1 MAKFVD
7 KQNLLQ
13 YRYFNNMIGKDGMV
27 KDIVSDYI
35 GGGYGLSTP
44 SVQNDPTA
52 RRDSLQMLKR
62 GKRNLP
68 AALYSR
74 KEDQEHCCN
83 EIFYGGTQTT
93 RQNTNRYMDMLLN
106 LHLFQGDHIQRNVE
120 VHPEILEKL
129 TEREKRKRYECRED
143 GKFYSSFFSVP
154 KLVLINK
161 ELFAQHL
168 ERDMTD
174 EDLGLLE
181 EMLPRDVH
189 YILNVQSEAQSGYA
203 YMIEKE
209 GCVYIQRLSR
219 YDLTDRLQLGGGNI
233 LEPEMISVALCL
245 TDYLMEMENLSR
257 QQKRDLREAGTGN
270 GGCAG
275 RCRVPKYVDQNSI
288 KIFDVS
294 PAAGEGDRELEV
306 NYFRKRHASAGR
318 VRKTGYEMAPH
329 TRRGHYR
336 TYSDG
341 RTVYVRSA
349 IIHKEKYNGIQSA
362 HRINE
367 KGEDSLAQKDTDGS
381 AFTMGMQT

>member
-7 KQNLLQ
+7 KQNLPQ
-13 YRYFNNMIGKDGMV
+13 YRYFNNVIGKDDMV

-35 GGGYGLSTP
+35 GGAYELSTP
-44 SVQNDPTA
+44 SVQNDPIA

-68 AALYSR
+68 AALYTR
-74 KEDQEHCCN
+74 KEDQERCYN
-83 EIFYGGTQTT
+83 EIFYGGVQVT
-93 RQNTNRYMDMLLN
+93 RQNADRYMNMLLN
-106 LHLFQGDHIQRNVE
+106 LHLFQGDHIQRDVE

-129 TEREKRKRYECRED
+129 TEREKRKRYEYKED

-161 ELFAQHL
+161 DLFAQHL

-174 EDLGLLE
+174 EDMGCLE
-181 EMLPRDVH
+181 AMLHKDVH

-209 GCVYIQRLSR
+209 GGLYIRRLGR
-219 YDLTDRLQLGGGNI
+219 YDLTDRMRLGGGDM

-245 TDYLMEMENLSR
+245 TDYLMEMGNLSR
-257 QQKRDLREAGTGN
+257 QQKQDFRETGAGN
-270 GGCAG
+270 GGCSG
-275 RCRVPKYVDQNSI
+275 HCRVPKYVDQNSI

-294 PAAGEGDRELEV
+294 PAGGKGNNELEV
-306 NYFRKRHASAGR
+306 IYFRKKYASAGTAR
-318 VRKTGYEMAPH
+318 RTGYEMAPH

-341 RTVYVRSA
+341 RTVYVRSS

-367 KGEDSLAQKDTDGS
+367 PGEDRISQENTDGPT
-381 AFTMGMQT
+381 FTMGM